1 LSESVFLS
9 YEKQG
14 KVRKVDAGF
23 VQVEKMLSEAIVDLH
38 DAKKIV
44 NIVDRPAYIAAYNA
58 MLKAGRAL
66 LLMHGYIPDDGA
78 QHKTVVEICG
88 KLLGKKYAD
97 LAQEFETMRR
107 KRNDMT
113 YEGNILLERS
123 EVPKALDHAIK
134 LLKKVLEEAK
144 KRNPQLSLDI

>member
-1 LSESVFLS
+1 MAESIFLS

-14 KVRKVDAGF
+14 KVRKVSTGF
-23 VQVEKMLSEAIVDLH
+23 VQVEKMLREAILDLH

-44 NIVDRPAYIAAYNA
+44 NLVDRPAYIASYNA

-66 LLMHGYIPDDGA
+66 LLMRGYAPDDGA
-78 QHKTVVEICG
+78 QHKTVVELCE
-88 KLLGKKYAD
+88 KLLGQKYVELTQA
-97 LAQEFETMRR
+97 FETMRR

-113 YEGNILLERS
+113 YEENLLLERS
-123 EVPKALDHAIK
+123 EVPKALDHAII

-144 KRNPQLSLDI
+144 KRNPQLKLDI